1 MFTKGQAI
9 EARYKGRST
18 YYSGIILNV
27 NDDNTYDVN
36 YNDGEQELNVPFEL
50 IRLVEK
56 EDPVSTVN
64 SVNDHEEND
73 HEEDISV
80 SSSNEQSK
88 MDPRGDDIA
97 EEVFLQNSSVSV
109 SVSEYNTDGDL
120 LLFFDIILLIEF
132 NILPLKLYI

>member
-1 MFTKGQAI
+1 M
-9 EARYKGRST
+9 
-18 YYSGIILNV
+18 

-97 EEVFLQNSSVSV
+97 EEVFMQNSSVSV

-120 LLFFDIILLIEF
+120 LLFF
-132 NILPLKLYI
+132 

>member
-64 SVNDHEEND
+64 SVNDHEEID
-73 HEEDISV
+73 PESLLPDVDRLSIP
-80 SSSNEQSK
+80 SN
-88 MDPRGDDIA
+88 
-97 EEVFLQNSSVSV
+97 
-109 SVSEYNTDGDL
+109 
-120 LLFFDIILLIEF
+120 F
-132 NILPLKLYI
+132 NLYYDSI